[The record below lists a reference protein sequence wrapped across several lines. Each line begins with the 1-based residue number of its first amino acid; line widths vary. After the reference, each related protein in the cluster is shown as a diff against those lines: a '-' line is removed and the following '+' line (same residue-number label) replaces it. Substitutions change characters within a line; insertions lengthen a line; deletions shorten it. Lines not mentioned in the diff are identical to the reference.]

1 MLFKS
6 RKTLSFKVSIFFV
19 VISVTMVVFL
29 AGVSLYAF
37 RSFSISAATGH
48 LRTAAEIVRVH
59 LTDSMITGVIDQ
71 RQQFLQRV
79 TEVEGLKSIRVV
91 RSPQVDN
98 QFGKSNKGE
107 YLPDNI
113 ENQVMQSGKA
123 YFGVQEKD
131 GETIFRG
138 TIPYIATVD
147 GVPNCLMCHQSAAGS
162 VLGVITMTMSLTSLR
177 HNAIITVIGIIAIV
191 LVAILLLFALLRYQ
205 LQPISNTA
213 AAVEN
218 AVKDA
223 IGGNFKGLVR
233 QQTDDEIGQIAI
245 DMNRLLKFLDTGL
258 NRIGN
263 HIAQLTDRKPEPG
276 ENLLA
281 ATINMVEILTQISHY
296 KLAIEEDETKIDV
309 YRRLIGAIQEK
320 FGDVEH
326 SIYEI
331 TSDKNEIHPVI
342 VDGELHAP
350 CRWCD
355 AQILTK
361 PGSCRVFHTGHRI
374 NGLVQPDICYSF
386 KQNGAED
393 EARRYTLCFPILQ
406 SGAVGSIIQLVV
418 QETQK
423 EHYLSILPYI
433 NAYLRETA
441 PVLEARRLLESLK
454 ESTLRDPMTGL
465 NNRRF
470 LEEYIETLV
479 ANVKRK
485 QSPLAVMMLD
495 LDHFKMVNDTYG
507 HDAGDTVLRELAQLI
522 KHTVRT
528 SDIVVRYGG
537 EEFLVVLQDTSGE
550 TAETVAENI
559 RQAVEKLRINYG
571 GIVLQKT
578 ISIGLADFPIDSN
591 TFWQTVKFAD
601 VALYHAK
608 EAGRN
613 RIMRFTPEMWTDT
626 QEY

>member
-6 RKTLSFKVSIFFV
+6 KKTLSVKVSIFFV
-19 VISVTMVVFL
+19 VVSAAMVVLL

-37 RSFSISAATGH
+37 RAFSISAATGH

-79 TEVEGLKSIRVV
+79 TEVEGLRTIRVV
-91 RSPQVDN
+91 RSPLVDS

-107 YLPDNI
+107 YLPDAI

-131 GETIFRG
+131 GETIFQG
-138 TIPYIATVD
+138 TIPYIATID

-162 VLGVITMTMSLTSLR
+162 VLGVITLTMSLTSLR
-177 HNAIITVIGIIAIV
+177 HNAIITVICIVAIV
-191 LVAILLLFALLRYQ
+191 ILAILLLFALSRYH

-213 AAVEN
+213 AAVEK
-218 AVKDA
+218 VVREA
-223 IGGNFKGLVR
+223 INGNFKGTVDP
-233 QQTDDEIGQIAI
+233 QTDDEIGQIA
-245 DMNRLLKFLDTGL
+245 DSVNRLLRFLDTGL
-258 NRIGN
+258 SRIGN
-263 HIAQLTDRKPEPG
+263 HVAQLTDRKPELG
-276 ENLLA
+276 ENQLS
-281 ATINMVEILTQISHY
+281 ATIAMVEVLTQISHY
-296 KLAIEEDETKIDV
+296 KLAIEEDDTKIDV

-320 FGDVEH
+320 FGAVEH

-331 TSDKNEIHPVI
+331 SPDKNEIRPII
-342 VDGELHAP
+342 VDGELHAS

-361 PGSCRVFHTGHRI
+361 PGSCRVYHTGHRI

-386 KQNGAED
+386 KQNGGDD
-393 EARRYTLCFPILQ
+393 ETRRYTLCFPILQ

-418 QETQK
+418 REEK
-423 EHYLSILPYI
+423 REHYLSVLPYI

-470 LEEYIETLV
+470 LEEYIDTLV

-507 HDAGDTVLRELAQLI
+507 HDAGDTVLKELAQLI

-537 EEFLVVLQDTSGE
+537 EEFLVILQDTSGE

-559 RQAVEKLRINYG
+559 RQAVEKMRINYG

-578 ISIGLADFPIDSN
+578 ISIGLADFPLDSN

-613 RIMRFTPEMWTDT
+613 RVVRFSPEMWME